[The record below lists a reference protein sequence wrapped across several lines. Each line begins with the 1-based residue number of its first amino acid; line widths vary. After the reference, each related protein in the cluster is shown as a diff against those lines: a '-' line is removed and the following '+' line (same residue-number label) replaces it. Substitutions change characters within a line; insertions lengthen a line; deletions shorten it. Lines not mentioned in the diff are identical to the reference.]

1 MLRTITALLVALALI
16 ALAGC
21 GGGSDSE
28 TTTTASE
35 VPGGADSAD
44 VEVIQGWVDA
54 LRGGD
59 VEAASDFFAIPS
71 TAENGPVLMEL
82 DTRADVVRFNRSL
95 PCGAKLVR
103 AEDSGDF
110 TTATFRLTERP
121 GPGICGPGTG
131 ELAETAFK
139 IEDGK
144 IVEWRRQEFGTPN
157 AEGHAV

>member
-1 MLRTITALLVALALI
+1 MIR
-16 ALAGC
+16 
-21 GGGSDSE
+21 
-28 TTTTASE
+28 
-35 VPGGADSAD
+35 
-44 VEVIQGWVDA
+44 GWVDA

-82 DTRADVVRFNRSL
+82 DSRADVVRFNSSL

-131 ELAETAFK
+131 ELAETAFM

-144 IVEWRRQEFGTPN
+144 IVEWRRVRPSGLLSQ
-157 AEGHAV
+157 GHAV

>member
-1 MLRTITALLVALALI
+1 MRITGLLVAPALI

-21 GGGSDSE
+21 GGGSGSN
-28 TTTTASE
+28 TTTTAPE
-35 VPGGADSAD
+35 VPGGADAAD
-44 VEVIQGWVDA
+44 VEVISGWVDA

-71 TAENGPVLMEL
+71 TAENGPVLL
-82 DTRADVVRFNRSL
+82 DLDSRADVVRFNSSL

-131 ELAETAFK
+131 ELAETAFR

-144 IVEWRRQEFGTPN
+144 IVDWRRQEFGTPN

>member
-1 MLRTITALLVALALI
+1 MLRTITALLAALALI
-16 ALAGC
+16 AIAGC
-21 GGGSDSE
+21 DGGSDSE
-28 TTTTASE
+28 TTITAPD

-44 VEVIQGWVDA
+44 VEVIRGWVDA

-71 TAENGPVLMEL
+71 TAENGPVVMEL
-82 DTRADVVRFNRSL
+82 DTRAAVVRFNRSL

-103 AEDSGDF
+103 AEDTGDF

-121 GPGICGPGTG
+121 GPGVCGPGTG

-144 IVEWRRQEFGTPN
+144 IVDWRRQELGTPN

>member
-1 MLRTITALLVALALI
+1 MLVALTLI

-21 GGGSDSE
+21 GGSDSE
-28 TTTTASE
+28 TTITASD
-35 VPGGADSAD
+35 VPGGADA
-44 VEVIQGWVDA
+44 A
-54 LRGGD
+54 D

-71 TAENGPVLMEL
+71 TAENGPVLMDL

-121 GPGICGPGTG
+121 GPGVCGAGTG

-144 IVEWRRQEFGTPN
+144 IVDWRRQELGTPN